1 MSASS
6 HNKPIFLL
14 MAVILLFGGL
24 SAFFTLRQGSEGAPE
39 VSQQVIE
46 DREIKQKLE
55 AMAVDFTQVP
65 APAAAPSIKSIP
77 PSKESISIKPVVA
90 PKKEDKPT
98 PTPTVVSKEKKPEP
112 PTPDKPTAAVKEV
125 VQEKPAQASPVT
137 TKAVSAQPLVAP
149 KPRVLMANKEKAWV
163 RVDDHQTI
171 IVRKGDSV
179 GDMGRVLELDTKMVK
194 FEKGALPV
202 TSE

>member
-24 SAFFTLRQGSEGAPE
+24 SAFFTLRQGSEETPE
-39 VSQQVIE
+39 VSQQVVE
-46 DREIKQKLE
+46 EREIKQKLE

-65 APAAAPSIKSIP
+65 APATSSVKSSS
-77 PSKESISIKPVVA
+77 PSKEPASIKPVVL

-98 PTPTVVSKEKKPEP
+98 LTPTVVSKEKKPEP

-125 VQEKPAQASPVT
+125 VPEKPAQAAPVT

-149 KPRVLMANKEKAWV
+149 KPKVLMANKEKAWV
-163 RVDDHQTI
+163 RIDDHQTI

-194 FEKGALPV
+194 FEKGTLPV
-202 TSE
+202 TTE